1 MKLKWIDWNYGLI
14 FFIPLMLVF
23 VFADFGILSGDL
35 FFIYFIVAL
44 IPIIYLKV
52 YFPFKRNR
60 DLKKFAKLENYK
72 FFKHPLPKQLNE
84 FRNFKSLLRI
94 RDDKYL
100 QFKNLLTPID
110 KTYSS
115 KRPTIAS
122 NIEGYTHTSIY
133 GSSTNYTYTQLF
145 LFETERKLPI
155 FYLESLKGSKS
166 FFTKKINFLSEKKK
180 IELDMA
186 NYKEIELFQNNF
198 PLHKYKLHS
207 PEKNIVN
214 SIDASFIE
222 LLNGGAKKGVAID
235 IESDGKNIVFYILRA
250 RHSIEHMKF
259 FCEIFSSMLE
269 SITTE

>member
-14 FFIPLMLVF
+14 FFIPLVLVY
-23 VFADFGILSGDL
+23 VFAEFGILSGDL
-35 FFIYFIVAL
+35 FFIYYIVAL